1 MTPQPQNL
9 FICSNFFYYPP
20 HIQLPIHSASLDAC
34 ILAPKWHHSIMAKV
48 SSKTRLT
55 MRVPKRL
62 HATLNDAAQVSGATV
77 NQFILQ
83 SALKEA
89 HRLLESASVIRLS
102 TAQTRKMLELL
113 DHPPKPNKHLRAALK
128 DFKKNVRA

>member
-1 MTPQPQNL
+1 
-9 FICSNFFYYPP
+9 
-20 HIQLPIHSASLDAC
+20 
-34 ILAPKWHHSIMAKV
+34 MATT
-48 SSKTRLT
+48 STKTRLT

-62 HATLNDAAQVSGATV
+62 RSTLSDAADLSGSTI

-89 HRLLESASVIRLS
+89 QRLLESDSVIRLS
-102 TAQTRKMLELL
+102 SAQARKMLEFL